1 MDSNIGIFFQHCPD
15 TLTSTLTSSLSGI
28 SPAAPARYSSF
39 DLTCSEILASPKRR
53 GSDDWDDEAEDD
65 DEDDEEEDWEDED
78 FDDEDFD
85 DEDEFDYEDDD
96 DEEYYDDEDD
106 IDLDDDDDA

>member
-1 MDSNIGIFFQHCPD
+1 MDSNIGIFFQYCPD

-39 DLTCSEILASPKRR
+39 DLTCSEILASPKRT
-53 GSDDWDDEAEDD
+53 GSDDWDDEA
-65 DEDDEEEDWEDED
+65 EDDEEEDWEDED